1 MTRAIEPM
9 RLRDLLTLLG
19 QIERLHNELAV
30 LVKAK
35 VDAMKCADMR
45 TLQQHTEQEQN
56 LVKRIQEREGLRHQL
71 MDVIGEQLGL
81 SPRSARTL
89 TVSQLVSRIPKRQQN
104 VILESAERLKDAVS
118 KVARANHVAG
128 MVARELVDH
137 LRRVFAAVR
146 PKGEHGTG
154 YTGEGEAAPQSGNRI
169 FEAVG

>member
-1 MTRAIEPM
+1 MTRAIEPK

-19 QIERLHNELAV
+19 QLEQLHDELAA

-35 VDAMKCADMR
+35 VDAMKRADMR
-45 TLQQHTEQEQN
+45 TLQQRTEQEQD
-56 LVKRIQEREGLRHQL
+56 LVKRIQEREGLRRQL

-89 TVSQLVSRIPKRQQN
+89 TVSQLVSRIPKEQQEA
-104 VILESAERLKDAVS
+104 ILESAERLRFSVS
-118 KVARANHVAG
+118 KVARANRVAG
-128 MVARELVDH
+128 MVAHELVDH

-146 PKGEHGTG
+146 PKGERGTG
-154 YTGEGEAAPQSGNRI
+154 YTGEGAAVPQSENRI